1 MIKLNKIKSLI
12 LLTGLLSALVFALP
26 GGISLLLISSSSSRM
41 ESALQKEISEISSMR
56 DILDLYAVTVVDT
69 VHKLRAK
76 NVSWAES
83 RSAVKKARKEIS
95 KKTEETLQK
104 FQGSDAV
111 KIKDAV
117 KDADQKLDILE
128 EILLKE
134 DSAVLEDFG
143 KNILYPAIDPV
154 TAAFSSAI
162 NSKIENAKS
171 TVSTFAELSRNYIYI
186 VFSILAF
193 GILAVFFF
201 VKYISGLIL
210 NPLHLVKA
218 KIRSLSLGNFSNETV
233 QYDADN
239 EIGDLVK
246 EFNGLIQK
254 FQTILKDTFFAKAG
268 LDSASSN
275 IMMADNDLK
284 IIYMNSSV
292 RKMFTEAENEIRE
305 QIRGFSASRLMGSSI
320 DSYHRDP
327 EVQRRILKD
336 LKGSHRSR
344 IQIGKKTFDL
354 LANPVFSETGERL
367 GSAVEWT
374 DVTKMLELES
384 ERERS
389 FAENFRIRT
398 ALNSVSTNIMVA
410 DNDCNVIYMNNSIK
424 KMFSEAETDIREQVR
439 FFDSSR
445 IMGNSIDPYH
455 ADPAHQR
462 RILKNLNGTHRSRIK
477 IGKRTFD
484 LSANPIITDSG
495 EKLGSVVEW
504 ADVTELL
511 KQETEKMR
519 TAAENMRIRTA
530 LDNVSTNIMI
540 ADNDQNI
547 IYVNKAVLRMFTAAL
562 SDIRKQFPAFDPSSL
577 LGMSID
583 RFHKNPHHQR
593 GILGSIT
600 GEYKSSIEIG
610 GRAFNLVANPVL
622 DNSGNRLGSVVE
634 WTDYQAE
641 IIVQKEIDGIINK
654 AIAGEFDSRIVQEG
668 KTGFFKNIAEK
679 INTLLDIS
687 SAGISDVAAVL
698 NAVSTGDLTKR
709 VDKDYKGIFGEL
721 KEYTNRTSSKI
732 LEIITEVK
740 SNADAVILAA
750 DQVSLTADNLSQ
762 SASAQ
767 AASVEETSASLEEMN
782 ANIGQNAENARQT
795 NIIAG
800 RTSSDATEGG
810 KSVSETVKAMRQI
823 AQKIGIVEDI
833 AYQTN
838 LLALNAAIEAARAG
852 EHGKGFAVV
861 ASEVRKLAER
871 SQVAANEIG
880 ELASVSVSIAE
891 NAGRLISEIV
901 PAINKT
907 ADLVQEITASSS
919 EQASAV
925 EQISKAVSQLDGVT
939 QQNASSSEELAS
951 TSQQMALKAENLSK
965 LINFFK
971 LSENEN
977 REHTGRPS
985 AEAPQS
991 SSVKLM
997 TTVPTSENYE
1007 RY

>member
-1 MIKLNKIKSLI
+1 MIKLNKIKNLI
-12 LLTGLLSALVFALP
+12 LLTGILSALVFALP
-26 GGISLLLISSSSSRM
+26 GGVSILIINSSSSRM
-41 ESALQKEISEISSMR
+41 ESSLKSSISEISSMR
-56 DILDLYAVTVVDT
+56 DITDLYAVTIVDT
-69 VHKLRAK
+69 VHRLRSK
-76 NVSWAES
+76 NISWPES
-83 RSAVKKARKEIS
+83 RSVIKKARRDIS
-95 KKTEETLQK
+95 KKMEES
-104 FQGSDAV
+104 FQNSVGADSA
-111 KIKDAV
+111 KIKDTV
-117 KDADQKLDILE
+117 RNTDSKLDILE
-128 EILLKE
+128 EILIKE
-134 DSAVLEDFG
+134 DIAVLDDFV
-143 KNILYPAIDPV
+143 KSQLSPAVDPV
-154 TAAFSSAI
+154 TSVFSSAI
-162 NSKIENAKS
+162 NTRIEAAKS
-171 TVSTFAELSRNYIYI
+171 AVTANSELSRNYIYI
-186 VFSILAF
+186 VFSIFLL
-193 GILAVFFF
+193 GLLGVFFF
-201 VKYISGLIL
+201 IRYISSLIL
-210 NPLHLVKA
+210 NPLNQVKM

-239 EIGDLVK
+239 EIGDLIK

-254 FQTILKDTFFAKAG
+254 FQTIIKDTLFTRAG

-292 RKMFTEAENEIRE
+292 RKMFAEAENEIRE
-305 QIRGFSASRLMGSSI
+305 QIRGFSSSRLLGSSI
-320 DSYHRDP
+320 DMYHKDP
-327 EVQRRILKD
+327 EAQRRILKE
-336 LKGSHRSR
+336 LRGSHRSR

-374 DVTKMLELES
+374 DVTKILELES
-384 ERERS
+384 EREKS
-389 FAENFRIRT
+389 FEENFRIRT

-424 KMFSEAETDIREQVR
+424 KMFSDAEQDVREQLK
-439 FFDSSR
+439 FFDAER

-455 ADPAHQR
+455 ADPSHQR
-462 RILKNLNGTHRSRIK
+462 RILKNLNGTHKSRIK

-484 LSANPIITDSG
+484 LTANSITTDSG

-504 ADVTELL
+504 ADVTESL
-511 KQETEKMR
+511 KQESDRTK
-519 TAAENMRIRTA
+519 TAAENMRIRVA

-540 ADNDQNI
+540 ADNDLNI
-547 IYVNKAVLRMFTAAL
+547 IYVNKAVLRMFTGAL
-562 SDIRKQFPAFDPSSL
+562 GDIRKQFPSFDPSLL

-593 GILGSIT
+593 SVLGSIT
-600 GEYKSSIEIG
+600 AEYKSSIEIG

-622 DNSGNRLGSVVE
+622 DSSGNRLGSVVE
-634 WTDYQAE
+634 WVDYQAE
-641 IIVQKEIDGIINK
+641 ILVQREIDGIINK

-668 KTGFFKNIAEK
+668 KTGFFRNIAEK
-679 INTLLDIS
+679 INSLLDIS
-687 SAGISDVAAVL
+687 STGISDVAIVL
-698 NAVSTGDLTKR
+698 NAVSNGDLTKR
-709 VDKDYKGIFGEL
+709 VTKDYKGIFGEL
-721 KEYTNRTSSKI
+721 KEYTNRTASKI
-732 LEIITEVK
+732 LEIIREVK

-823 AQKIGIVEDI
+823 AQKISIVEDI

-880 ELASVSVSIAE
+880 ELASVSVNIAE

-901 PAINKT
+901 PSINKT

-925 EQISKAVSQLDGVT
+925 EQISRAVSQLDGVT

-951 TSQQMALKAENLSK
+951 TSQQMALKAESLSK

-971 LSENEN
+971 LSEDANDQ
-977 REHTGRPS
+977 HTLKLSSETSQNTSVKIMTAVPS
-985 AEAPQS
+985 A
-991 SSVKLM
+991 
-997 TTVPTSENYE
+997 ENYE